1 MPLGTLR
8 WSLMMLAAGAI
19 SAAAQSA
26 DATLD
31 HAVDAWSRV
40 KTVRATFEQTL
51 TNSLTGS
58 SGIAH
63 GEFQEQ
69 RPNKLSVRFTDPAD
83 DRIVSDGSFVWL
95 YLPSSTPGQVIKRRA
110 TDTNA
115 MPIDIT
121 GEFLDNPRARYDVT
135 AAGTGNI
142 AGHPAHE
149 LVLVPKAGHAAA
161 FDRARV
167 WVDDDDGLVRQF
179 EVAEPSGVTRRI
191 RITSLDVNVPVDRDA
206 FTFTP
211 PAGVRIVER

>member
-1 MPLGTLR
+1 MPLGMLR
-8 WSLMMLAAGAI
+8 WSLMMLAAGAV

-31 HAVDAWSRV
+31 RAVDAWSRV

-58 SGIAH
+58 SANAH
-63 GEFQEQ
+63 GEFEEQ

-95 YLPSSTPGQVIKRRA
+95 YLPSSAPGQVIKRRA
-110 TDTNA
+110 TDANA

-135 AAGTGNI
+135 AGGTGNI

-149 LVLVPKAGHAAA
+149 IVLLPKSGHTAA

-179 EVAEPSGVTRRI
+179 EVTEPSGVTRRI
-191 RITSLDVNVPVDRDA
+191 RITALDVNVPVDRGA

-211 PAGVRIVER
+211 PAGVRIVQR